1 LSIPVSRLKHFFLGG
16 WNVARPST
24 KAQAKSRAG
33 SAPQGA
39 RSLAEAAYETI
50 EEMIVTCALKPG
62 AMISESHLCGE
73 LAMGRTPIREALARL
88 RQIGF
93 VEVHHRRGVLVSRV
107 DVIRHLE
114 LLEVRRPLEEA
125 VVRRAVVR
133 AKQNDLDELRDIARD
148 LEAAAKRGDRGGY
161 FRLKRRIHEIEVRA
175 AHNPVLSETMQA
187 LHAQSRRFWYTY
199 EPTESFTHGARLHAA
214 IARHVYRRD
223 AKGAAKAVAALFEFL
238 ERLTRAALERRPL
251 V

>member
-1 LSIPVSRLKHFFLGG
+1 M
-16 WNVARPST
+16 
-24 KAQAKSRAG
+24 
-33 SAPQGA
+33 
-39 RSLAEAAYETI
+39 AESAYETI

-62 AMISESHLCGE
+62 GMISESHLCSE
-73 LAMGRTPIREALARL
+73 LTLGRTPIREALARL

-93 VEVHHRRGVLVSRV
+93 VEVHHRRGILVSRV

-125 VVRRAVVR
+125 IVRRAAER
-133 AKQNDLDELRDIARD
+133 AKETDLSELRHCARD
-148 LEAAAKRGDRGGY
+148 LETAAKRGDRVGY
-161 FRLKRRIHEIEVRA
+161 FRIKRRIHEIEVRA
-175 AHNPVLSETMQA
+175 AYNPVLTETMTP

-199 EPTESFTHGARLHAA
+199 EPTESFIDGSRLHGA
-214 IARHVYRRD
+214 IARGIVKRD
-223 AKGAAKAVAALFEFL
+223 AEAAAEAVGALFEFL

>member
-1 LSIPVSRLKHFFLGG
+1 M
-16 WNVARPST
+16 ARTRT
-24 KAQAKSRAG
+24 KTQAKDRSG
-33 SAPQGA
+33 SAPQRA
-39 RSLAEAAYETI
+39 RSMAEHAYETI

-62 AMISESHLCGE
+62 GMISESHLCGE
-73 LAMGRTPIREALARL
+73 LDMGRTPIREALARL

-125 VVRRAVVR
+125 VVRRAAER
-133 AKQNDLDELRDIARD
+133 AKENDVSELRHAARD
-148 LEAAAKRGDRGGY
+148 LETAAKRGDRVGY

-175 AHNPVLSETMQA
+175 AYNPVLTETMTP

-199 EPTESFTHGARLHAA
+199 EPTESFTHGARLHGA
-214 IARHVYRRD
+214 IARGIVQRD
-223 AKGAAKAVAALFEFL
+223 AETAAKAVDALFEFL

>member
-1 LSIPVSRLKHFFLGG
+1 LSIPVSRLKHFFIGG
-16 WNVARPST
+16 WNVARPGT
-24 KAQAKSRAG
+24 KAQAKSRSG
-33 SAPQGA
+33 RAPQRA
-39 RSLAEAAYETI
+39 RSLAESAHEAI

-62 AMISESHLCGE
+62 GMISESQLCRE

-125 VVRRAVVR
+125 VVRRAVER
-133 AKQNDLDELRDIARD
+133 AKQNDLDELRDTVRD
-148 LEAAAKRGDRGGY
+148 LEAAAKRGDRVGY

-199 EPTESFTHGARLHAA
+199 EPTESFTHGARLHGA
-214 IARHVYRRD
+214 IARHVCKRD
-223 AKGAAKAVAALFEFL
+223 GDGAAKAVGALFAFL

>member
-1 LSIPVSRLKHFFLGG
+1 M
-16 WNVARPST
+16 
-24 KAQAKSRAG
+24 
-33 SAPQGA
+33 
-39 RSLAEAAYETI
+39 AESAYETI

-62 AMISESHLCGE
+62 GMISESHLCHR
-73 LAMGRTPIREALARL
+73 LAIGRTPIREALARL

-93 VEVHHRRGVLVSRV
+93 VEVHHRRGILVSRV

-125 VVRRAVVR
+125 VVRRAAER
-133 AKQNDLDELRDIARD
+133 AKENDLTALRDTARD
-148 LEAAAKRGDRGGY
+148 LEVAAKRGDRVGY
-161 FRLKRRIHEIEVRA
+161 FRLKRRIHEIEVRSA
-175 AHNPVLSETMQA
+175 YNPVLTDTMTP

-199 EPTESFTHGARLHAA
+199 EPTESFTHGARLHGA
-214 IARHVYRRD
+214 IARYVCKRD
-223 AKGAAKAVAALFEFL
+223 AADAAKAVGALFEFL

>member
-1 LSIPVSRLKHFFLGG
+1 V
-16 WNVARPST
+16 
-24 KAQAKSRAG
+24 
-33 SAPQGA
+33 SAPQHA
-39 RSLAEAAYETI
+39 RSLAESAYETI

-88 RQIGF
+88 RQIDF

-114 LLEVRRPLEEA
+114 LLEVRRPLEEI
-125 VVRRAVVR
+125 VVRRAAER
-133 AKQNDLDELRDIARD
+133 AKENDLSELRHCARD
-148 LEAAAKRGDRGGY
+148 LEAAAKRSDRVGY

-175 AHNPVLSETMQA
+175 AYNPVLTETMTP

-199 EPTESFTHGARLHAA
+199 EPTESFTHGARLHGA
-214 IARHVYRRD
+214 IARGIVQRD
-223 AKGAAKAVAALFEFL
+223 AAAAAEAVGALFEFL

>member
-1 LSIPVSRLKHFFLGG
+1 M
-16 WNVARPST
+16 
-24 KAQAKSRAG
+24 
-33 SAPQGA
+33 
-39 RSLAEAAYETI
+39 AESAYETI

-62 AMISESHLCGE
+62 GMISENQLCQR
-73 LAMGRTPIREALARL
+73 LAIGRTPIREALARL

-93 VEVHHRRGVLVSRV
+93 VEVHHRRGILVSRV

-125 VVRRAVVR
+125 LVRLGAVR
-133 AKQNDLDELRDIARD
+133 GKEDDLRELRDSARD
-148 LEAAAKRGDRGGY
+148 LEAAAKRGDRVGY
-161 FRLKRRIHEIEVRA
+161 FRLKKRIHEIEVRA
-175 AHNPVLSETMQA
+175 AYNPVLTDTMTP

-199 EPTESFTHGARLHAA
+199 EPTESFSHGARLHGV
-214 IARHVYRRD
+214 IARGIVKRD
-223 AKGAAKAVAALFEFL
+223 PNAAAKAVAALFEFL